1 MNGNVKVSHATHAGT
16 VRRLNQDRLLV
27 RPDLGLWAV
36 ADGAGG
42 HAGGEVAAERI
53 VEDLG
58 HMDEAIPVT
67 AGEVA
72 RLVGATHHALRDQ
85 AKDKE
90 AMISTVAILLY
101 DGAEATCLWAG
112 DLRIY
117 RYRKGQLTQLT
128 RDHSLVEA
136 LVEQGRITP
145 EEARHHPRRH
155 VITRAVGAPGEFALD
170 RTRAMAESG
179 DIYLLC
185 SDGLCRALDDG
196 IIAAF
201 MGKRDL
207 HADELVEAA
216 LVKGAEDNVTAIL
229 VAVSQ
234 NLVGA
239 L

>member
-16 VRRLNQDRLLV
+16 VRSLNQDRLLA

-53 VEDLG
+53 IEDLG
-58 HMDEAIPVT
+58 HVHEAVPIT
-67 AGEVA
+67 ADDVA
-72 RLVGATHHALRDQ
+72 CRVGATHRALRDL
-85 AKDKE
+85 AKQKE

-101 DGAEATCLWAG
+101 DGAEVDCLWAG
-112 DLRIY
+112 DSRIS
-117 RYRKGQLTQLT
+117 RYRKGRLAQLT

-136 LVEQGRITP
+136 LMEQGRITP
-145 EEARHHPRRH
+145 EEARHHPSRH

-170 RTRAMAESG
+170 RTHAVVEAG

-196 IIAAF
+196 EIAALL
-201 MGKRDL
+201 GKRGLD
-207 HADELVEAA
+207 ADDLVEAA
-216 LVKGAEDNVTAIL
+216 LAKGAEDNVTAIL
-229 VAVSQ
+229 VAVS
-234 NLVGA
+234 
-239 L
+239 

>member
-1 MNGNVKVSHATHAGT
+1 MDGNVKVSHATHAGA
-16 VRRLNQDRLLV
+16 VRRQNQDRLLV

-58 HMDEAIPVT
+58 RIDQAALLT
-67 AGEVA
+67 ADEVA
-72 RLVGATHHALRDQ
+72 RLVGATHWSLRDQ
-85 AKDKE
+85 AKDQE
-90 AMISTVAILLY
+90 MMISTVAILLY

-112 DLRIY
+112 DSRIY
-117 RYRKGQLTQLT
+117 RRRGGELRQLT

-145 EEARHHPRRH
+145 EEALHHPRRH
-155 VITRAVGAPGEFALD
+155 VITRAVGAPGEFTLD
-170 RTRAMAESG
+170 RARAAAEPG

-196 IIAAF
+196 AIAALLA
-201 MGKRDL
+201 KRDL

-216 LVKGAEDNVTAIL
+216 LAKGAEDNVTAIL
-229 VAVSQ
+229 VAI
-234 NLVGA
+234 
-239 L
+239 

>member
-16 VRRLNQDRLLV
+16 VRSLNQDRLLV

-58 HMDEAIPVT
+58 RLDEAVPVT
-67 AGEVA
+67 ADEVA
-72 RLVGATHHALRDQ
+72 RLVGATHRALRDQ
-85 AKDKE
+85 AKENE

-101 DGAEATCLWAG
+101 DGAEAVCLWAG
-112 DLRIY
+112 DSRIY
-117 RYRKGQLTQLT
+117 RHRKGRLTQLT

-136 LVEQGRITP
+136 LMEQGRITP

-155 VITRAVGAPGEFALD
+155 VITRAVGAPGEFTLD
-170 RTRAMAESG
+170 RGRAAAEAG

-196 IIAAF
+196 EITALL
-201 MGKRDL
+201 GKRGV
-207 HADELVEAA
+207 HADELVGAA
-216 LVKGAEDNVTAIL
+216 LAKGAEDNVTAIL
-229 VAVSQ
+229 VAVS
-234 NLVGA
+234 
-239 L
+239 